1 MAKDAGL
8 DVLRLGLDPMQSVD
22 RADRVRGGAAA
33 AEGDRE
39 QKRTQLGMK
48 LGISELGIQT
58 VRILTYDAS
67 AWGIAGNGRAGALV
81 PARRAGAARRRPP
94 AAPADGPTLNVEAD
108 PIRCWWRTSASAVR
122 VGEPFTVVL
131 TCAVVENETTTV
143 VPDQSRL
150 EPAALQLP
158 PFEVIGG
165 SRGPDLH
172 SDSRRFFQYQYSL
185 RLINEEM
192 FGKDAHIPSV
202 QINYNVESRVGRGEA
217 VRGRDRTYLLP
228 SESVRV
234 LSLVPAD
241 ATDIR
246 DAPAWTFGDI
256 EAQRF
261 RARVF
266 FVAAGVLFAAAALVI
281 VVALLR
287 MMRTLPSGRGGR
299 PPAAVRPRGPARRR
313 PRARRRPAADPAARA
328 GPASWPAARWPRC
341 GSPAA
346 SRSAVR
352 SARWP
357 RPRGVNGYEGQL
369 VMRGGLLRGK
379 KALVSGSAT
388 ADAVARAL
396 ATEAREQRPPAGPR
410 RGAAGARPV
419 HDGAVRAR
427 REARRHRA
435 RRVAVRQL
443 PRRAAPEA
451 RKPLAREE
459 VQGR

>member
-1 MAKDAGL
+1 MLVAHERQRGAG
-8 DVLRLGLDPMQSVD
+8 R
-22 RADRVRGGAAA
+22 RAVHRRAHLRGG
-33 AEGDRE
+33 RE
-39 QKRTQLGMK
+39 R
-48 LGISELGIQT
+48 
-58 VRILTYDAS
+58 DDD
-67 AWGIAGNGRAGALV
+67 GRA
-81 PARRAGAARRRPP
+81 R
-94 AAPADGPTLNVEAD
+94 
-108 PIRCWWRTSASAVR
+108 
-122 VGEPFTVVL
+122 
-131 TCAVVENETTTV
+131 
-143 VPDQSRL
+143 QSRL

-165 SRGPDLH
+165 SRGPDLR

-246 DAPAWTFGDI
+246 DAPSWTFGDI

-281 VVALLR
+281 VRGAPADDAH
-287 MMRTLPSGRGGR
+287 LPSGRRRSAAGCCPTVRSCAASAASSPPSGGEIQGEGWTRELAGRALAAMRVAGSVALGR
-299 PPAAVRPRGPARRR
+299 PVGQVAA
-313 PRARRRPAADPAARA
+313 AA
-328 GPASWPAARWPRC
+328 
-341 GSPAA
+341 
-346 SRSAVR
+346 
-352 SARWP
+352 
-357 RPRGVNGYEGQL
+357 GVNGAEGQL
-369 VMRGGLLRGK
+369 VMRGGFLRGK

-396 ATEAREQRPPAGPR
+396 ATEGGQQRPPAGAR
-410 RGAAGARPV
+410 RGAGGARPV
-419 HDGAVRAR
+419 YHGAVRAR
-427 REARRHRA
+427 REARRHGA
-435 RRVAVRQL
+435 RRVVVRQL
-443 PRRAAPEA
+443 PRRAASEA
-451 RKPLAREE
+451 RKPLAA
-459 VQGR
+459 

>member
-1 MAKDAGL
+1 
-8 DVLRLGLDPMQSVD
+8 
-22 RADRVRGGAAA
+22 
-33 AEGDRE
+33 
-39 QKRTQLGMK
+39 
-48 LGISELGIQT
+48 LGIQQL
-58 VRILTYDAS
+58 RILNMRKR
-67 AWGIAGNGRAGALV
+67 WGIAGVGVLVAGMTALV
-81 PARRAGAARRRPP
+81 GVAQAPPP
-94 AAPADGPTLNVEAD
+94 AAPEVGQTINVEAD

-202 QINYNVESRVGRGEA
+202 QINYNVEDRVGRGEA
-217 VRGRDRTYLLP
+217 VRGRDRVYLLP

-234 LSLVPAD
+234 LSLVPVD

-246 DAPAWTFGDI
+246 DAPSWTFGDI
-256 EAQRF
+256 ESQRF

-266 FVAAGVLFAAAALVI
+266 YVAAGVLFAAAALVI

-287 MMRTLPSGRGGR
+287 AMRTYRQGGAVGRRLLSDRAILRGVGR
-299 PPAAVRPRGPARRR
+299 ELAAVRREIQGPGWTRELAGRALAAMRIAGSIALGR
-313 PRARRRPAADPAARA
+313 PVGQVAAAA
-328 GPASWPAARWPRC
+328 
-341 GSPAA
+341 
-346 SRSAVR
+346 
-352 SARWP
+352 
-357 RPRGVNGYEGQL
+357 GVNGAEGQL

-396 ATEAREQRPPAGPR
+396 TIEG
-410 RGAAGARPV
+410 GSSG
-419 HDGAVRAR
+419 
-427 REARRHRA
+427 HRQA
-435 RRVAVRQL
+435 L
-443 PRRAAPEA
+443 
-451 RKPLAREE
+451 EE
-459 VQGR
+459 VQVALARFTTALFGREEKIDDTALGESLSDSFRVVRRLKVENLWVLKKYKGVTQFATEVGNRAWSR

>member
-1 MAKDAGL
+1 M
-8 DVLRLGLDPMQSVD
+8 
-22 RADRVRGGAAA
+22 
-33 AEGDRE
+33 
-39 QKRTQLGMK
+39 
-48 LGISELGIQT
+48 
-58 VRILTYDAS
+58 
-67 AWGIAGNGRAGALV
+67 
-81 PARRAGAARRRPP
+81 
-94 AAPADGPTLNVEAD
+94 
-108 PIRCWWRTSASAVR
+108 R

-202 QINYNVESRVGRGEA
+202 QINYNLESRVGRGEA
-217 VRGRDRTYLLP
+217 VRGRDRTYILP

-246 DAPAWTFGDI
+246 DAPSWTFGDI

-287 MMRTLPSGRGGR
+287 MMRTLPPGRGDR

-313 PRARRRPAADPAARA
+313 PRARRRPAADPGGRLDPRA
-328 GPASWPAARWPRC
+328 GRPCAGRDAGRRQRRPRTSGRPGGRRPPAST
-341 GSPAA
+341 GH
-346 SRSAVR
+346 
-352 SARWP
+352 
-357 RPRGVNGYEGQL
+357 EGQL

-396 ATEAREQRPPAGPR
+396 ATEG
-410 RGAAGARPV
+410 GSSG
-419 HDGAVRAR
+419 
-427 REARRHRA
+427 HRQA
-435 RRVAVRQL
+435 L
-443 PRRAAPEA
+443 
-451 RKPLAREE
+451 EE
-459 VQGR
+459 VQLALARFTTALFGRDEKLDDTALGESLSDSFRVVRRLKLENLWLVKKYKGMTQFATEVGNRAWSR

>member
-1 MAKDAGL
+1 MSK
-8 DVLRLGLDPMQSVD
+8 P
-22 RADRVRGGAAA
+22 
-33 AEGDRE
+33 
-39 QKRTQLGMK
+39 
-48 LGISELGIQT
+48 
-58 VRILTYDAS
+58 
-67 AWGIAGNGRAGALV
+67 WGIAAMGVLVLGLNVVAGLAQAPEAPAGA
-81 PARRAGAARRRPP
+81 
-94 AAPADGPTLNVEAD
+94 PTLNVEAD
-108 PIRCWWRTSASAVR
+108 PIRCWWRTSVSAVR
-122 VGEPFTVVL
+122 VAEPFTVVL

-172 SDSRRFFQYQYSL
+172 SDNRRFFQYQYNL

-202 QINYNVESRVGRGEA
+202 QVNYNLESRVGRGEA
-217 VRGRDRTYLLP
+217 VRGRDRTYILP

-266 FVAAGVLFAAAALVI
+266 FVAAGILFAAAGLVTI
-281 VVALLR
+281 VALLR
-287 MMRTLPSGRGGR
+287 L
-299 PPAAVRPRGPARRR
+299 ARRYR
-313 PRARRRPAADPAARA
+313 QEGAVGRRLLSDRAVLRGVGREL
-328 GPASWPAARWPRC
+328 
-341 GSPAA
+341 
-346 SRSAVR
+346 SAVR
-352 SARWP
+352 RQTQQEGWTRELAGRALAALRVAGSIALG
-357 RPRGVNGYEGQL
+357 RPVGQVAAAAGVNGYDGQL

-388 ADAVARAL
+388 ADAVAQAL
-396 ATEAREQRPPAGPR
+396 VSGQGSAG
-410 RGAAGARPV
+410 
-419 HDGAVRAR
+419 
-427 REARRHRA
+427 HRQA
-435 RRVAVRQL
+435 L
-443 PRRAAPEA
+443 
-451 RKPLAREE
+451 EE
-459 VQGR
+459 VQVALARFTTALFGREEKLDDTALGESLSDSFRVVRRLKVENLWLVKKYKGMTQFATEVGNRAWSR

>member
-1 MAKDAGL
+1 MGKRWGIGTL
-8 DVLRLGLDPMQSVD
+8 GVLVVVLFLVAPGSSPAL
-22 RADRVRGGAAA
+22 RADQAPVQPAVPGEGA
-33 AEGDRE
+33 
-39 QKRTQLGMK
+39 
-48 LGISELGIQT
+48 
-58 VRILTYDAS
+58 
-67 AWGIAGNGRAGALV
+67 
-81 PARRAGAARRRPP
+81 
-94 AAPADGPTLNVEAD
+94 TLNVEAD

-122 VGEPFTVVL
+122 VGQPFTVVL

-158 PFEVIGG
+158 PFEVVGG

-202 QINYNVESRVGRGEA
+202 QINYNLESHVGRGEA

-246 DAPAWTFGDI
+246 DAPSWTFGDI

-266 FVAAGVLFAAAALVI
+266 FVAGGVLFAAAALVI
-281 VVALLR
+281 VVALLQ
-287 MMRTLPSGRGGR
+287 MMRGYRQQAAIGRRLLSDRAVLRGVGR
-299 PPAAVRPRGPARRR
+299 ELAAVRRRTQGEGGWTRELAGRALAAMRIAGSVGLGR
-313 PRARRRPAADPAARA
+313 PVGQVAAAA
-328 GPASWPAARWPRC
+328 
-341 GSPAA
+341 
-346 SRSAVR
+346 
-352 SARWP
+352 
-357 RPRGVNGYEGQL
+357 GVSGGEGQV
-369 VMRGGLLRGK
+369 VMRGGFLRGK

-396 ATEAREQRPPAGPR
+396 ETEG
-410 RGAAGARPV
+410 GSSG
-419 HDGAVRAR
+419 
-427 REARRHRA
+427 HRQA
-435 RRVAVRQL
+435 L
-443 PRRAAPEA
+443 
-451 RKPLAREE
+451 EE
-459 VQGR
+459 VQVALARFTTALFGREEKLDDTALGESLSDSFRVVRRLKLENLWVVKKYKGLTHFATEVGNRAWSR